1 MYDKGFRLRPHHG
14 MCLAYFA
21 GHGYSDGFSRHT
33 AGLLDVLMAETPV
46 TMTVGTDCVCSA
58 CPNNVRGV
66 CAQAEKV
73 AGYDRAVLEKCRLR
87 EEDVLPFGMF
97 VRRVQVRVLAPGF
110 RPSICGGCRWES
122 LCAGQS
128 RWETFL

>member
-1 MYDKGFRLRPHHG
+1 MCGEATRLRPHHG

-33 AGLLDVLMAETPV
+33 AELLDALTAETPV
-46 TMTVGTDCVCSA
+46 TLTVGTDCVCSA
-58 CPNNVRGV
+58 CPNNVGGV

-73 AGYDRAVLEKCRLR
+73 AGYDRAVLALCGLR
-87 EEDVLPFGMF
+87 EGEVLPFGEF
-97 VRRVQVRVLAPGF
+97 VRRTQECVLSPGK
-110 RPSICGGCRWES
+110 RPSVCGGCQWES
-122 LCAGQS
+122 LCAGKS